1 MTCYLAIAFSHH
13 QSLLV
18 GSDHLSWDQSFTICI
33 HFESIGSDTTCHGIR
48 ASPIVPTLKRL
59 ALIPLVTGRAERRWR
74 GGSETLISPLEAH
87 PCGPGSNPIESQSAF
102 FHFRTFLTLTTPREV
117 HLQVLS
123 STGQRV
129 TIPCDNTITPHPAT
143 NPRRPYIK
151 RCIRHVNCIDHVA
164 CFPHVSLMSMSRH
177 SDPTHHRFT
186 HTSVGHSFS
195 VHDSPHPQAIHASSL
210 TCMSPKPWRHIYSEC
225 PT

>member
-1 MTCYLAIAFSHH
+1 MAWQRKAK
-13 QSLLV
+13 QAM
-18 GSDHLSWDQSFTICI
+18 
-33 HFESIGSDTTCHGIR
+33 CHGTSGAALAR
-48 ASPIVPTLKRL
+48 RKRNTSFATRSPFH
-59 ALIPLVTGRAERRWR
+59 AAQD
-74 GGSETLISPLEAH
+74 
-87 PCGPGSNPIESQSAF
+87 PIESQSAF
-102 FHFRTFLTLTTPREV
+102 SLHDSHDSHNSARGSPSA
-117 HLQVLS
+117 LS

-129 TIPCDNTITPHPAT
+129 TLPCDNTITPHPAT

-164 CFPHVSLMSMSRH
+164 CLTHGSLMSKSRH

-195 VHDSPHPQAIHASSL
+195 VHDSPLPQAIHASSP